1 MLDFSTINKLTA
13 AQSKLQLSNERFK
26 AYEKKQQRT
35 EQKASEKQG
44 ILDQL
49 REQQEEAQRKQKVDD
64 LDARLKN
71 GQELTQEEVA
81 YLQKE
86 RPGLYEERMKE
97 RQEQE
102 SYRKALENAD
112 TKDDV
117 DKLHMARLSQ
127 YMTETNTVMND
138 PAIGK
143 SKKLEIIENIEARFE
158 LTEKAT
164 LRFKKSADYADLPDD
179 ENEKIE
185 AERAD
190 DAQQADGQ
198 QEAKAADTDSAASE
212 KTDGSG
218 KTDAARTQTG
228 EHADSAPAA
237 KEAQP
242 SEAAQ
247 KPRKGKTVKS
257 EKDAEALT
265 KQLLALLH
273 SAKAPQLP
281 TKKDRLDILA

>member
-1 MLDFSTINKLTA
+1 MIDLSTISQFTKS
-13 AQSKLQLSNERFK
+13 QSALQLSNERFK

-49 REQQEEAQRKQKVDD
+49 REQQQEAQRKQKVDD

-71 GQELTQEEVA
+71 GQDLTQEEVA

-127 YMTETNTVMND
+127 YMTETNTVMYD
-138 PAIGK
+138 PVIDK
-143 SKKLEIIENIEARFE
+143 SKKLEIIQNIEARLE

-164 LRFKKSADYADLPDD
+164 LRFKKSGEYEDLPDD
-179 ENEKIE
+179 ENEKLE

-190 DAQQADGQ
+190 TLPANGQADAAGK
-198 QEAKAADTDSAASE
+198 ADAGADTAPADNSGRTSGGAADAAS
-212 KTDGSG
+212 GSVSEPQASPET
-218 KTDAARTQTG
+218 KR
-228 EHADSAPAA
+228 ADKSV
-237 KEAQP
+237 K
-242 SEAAQ
+242 
-247 KPRKGKTVKS
+247 KGKKANASGTAN
-257 EKDAEALT
+257 DAEALT
-265 KQLLALLH
+265 SQLLTLLR
-273 SAKAPQLP
+273 SAKTAISSAS
-281 TKKDRLDILA
+281 DRLDVLT

>member
-1 MLDFSTINKLTA
+1 MIDISTISQFTKS
-13 AQSKLQLSNERFK
+13 QSTLQLSNERFK
-26 AYEKKQQRT
+26 AYEKKQQRA

-49 REQQEEAQRKQKVDD
+49 REQQQEAQRKQKVDD

-71 GQELTQEEVA
+71 GQDLTQEEVA

-127 YMTETNTVMND
+127 YMTETNTVMYD
-138 PAIGK
+138 PAIDK
-143 SKKLEIIENIEARFE
+143 SKKLEIIKNIEARLE

-198 QEAKAADTDSAASE
+198 QEAKAADTDPAAPEKSAVE
-212 KTDGSG
+212 DGESG
-218 KTDAARTQTG
+218 ARTEAHT
-228 EHADSAPAA
+228 ESAPAA
-237 KEAQP
+237 KTAQT
-242 SEAAQ
+242 SDTAQ
-247 KPRKGKTVKS
+247 KNKTVRRVKS
-257 EKDAEALT
+257 ETDAEALT
-265 KQLLALLH
+265 AQLLSLLH
-273 SAKAPQLP
+273 SATRQPSQSV
-281 TKKDRLDILA
+281 DRLDVLT